1 MKRDVI
7 EDGSKHDV
15 IDNGSKH
22 DVIDDG
28 SKGDDT
34 NDAGGSDNNS
44 DVSRGNEKDGEES
57 VKVQKEI
64 FLEEELKLGAFLNK
78 GNDEDEDTSDEIVIL
93 KHKKASNVSLRKSL
107 RIQNRRR
114 EEKKKLQQLQDQKG
128 KKLAAKFV
136 FIKSSV
142 TYWPPVG
149 YYGKFG
155 VAEKSVEG
163 ATDSPDIIEIDEEE
177 DDLIIDDVLN

>member
-1 MKRDVI
+1 M
-7 EDGSKHDV
+7 
-15 IDNGSKH
+15 N
-22 DVIDDG
+22 
-28 SKGDDT
+28 
-34 NDAGGSDNNS
+34 
-44 DVSRGNEKDGEES
+44 
-57 VKVQKEI
+57 VKKEI
-64 FLEEELKLGAFLNK
+64 FSEEELKPGDFLNK

-93 KHKKASNVSLRKSL
+93 KHKKASDVSLRKSL

-114 EEKKKLQQLQDQKG
+114 EEKKKLQLQDQKG

-136 FIKSSV
+136 FTKSSV
-142 TYWPPVG
+142 TYQPPVG
-149 YYGKFG
+149 YYRKFG

>member
-1 MKRDVI
+1 MKC
-7 EDGSKHDV
+7 
-15 IDNGSKH
+15 

-28 SKGDDT
+28 SKADDT
-34 NDAGGSDNNS
+34 NDADGSDNNS
-44 DVSRGNEKDGEES
+44 DVSRGNEKDDEES
-57 VKVQKEI
+57 VKVEKEI
-64 FLEEELKLGAFLNK
+64 FSEEELKPGDFLNK

-93 KHKKASNVSLRKSL
+93 KHKKASDVSLRTLL

-128 KKLAAKFV
+128 KKLTAKFV
-136 FIKSSV
+136 FTKSLV
-142 TYWPPVG
+142 TYQPPVG

-163 ATDSPDIIEIDEEE
+163 AADSPDIIEIDEEE
-177 DDLIIDDVLN
+177 DDLIIDDVSN